1 MSRLFAVNEKR
12 VIRLR
17 DDIVVHLR
25 EHQRYSVLHEIAADE
40 IEYLRQRVKVL
51 EMQITANF
59 RAMDAMH
66 EELYGKDV
74 E

>member
-1 MSRLFAVNEKR
+1 MNRLFAMNENR

-25 EHQRYSVLHEIAADE
+25 EHQQYSVLHGIAADE

-59 RAMDAMH
+59 RAMDTMH
-66 EELYGKDV
+66 YDNF
-74 E
+74 

>member
-1 MSRLFAVNEKR
+1 MNRLFAVNENR

-25 EHQRYSVLHEIAADE
+25 EHQQYSVLHGIAADE

-66 EELYGKDV
+66 EELYSKDV

>member
-1 MSRLFAVNEKR
+1 MNENR

-25 EHQRYSVLHEIAADE
+25 EHQQYSVLHGIAADE

-66 EELYGKDV
+66 YDNF
-74 E
+74 